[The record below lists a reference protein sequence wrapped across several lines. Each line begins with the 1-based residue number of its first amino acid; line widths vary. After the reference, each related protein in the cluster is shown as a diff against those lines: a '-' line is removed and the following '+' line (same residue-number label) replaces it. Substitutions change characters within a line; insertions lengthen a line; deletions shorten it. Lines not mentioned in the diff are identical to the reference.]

1 MPSPALL
8 QAISRLDQAVSRAE
22 AELKAHLAALPNPDE
37 GGGDRALTL
46 KAIAELDGILAELG
60 KAEPAEADR
69 AAHG

>member
-22 AELKAHLAALPNPDE
+22 AELKAHLAALPAPNEVQADP
-37 GGGDRALTL
+37 ALTR
-46 KAIAELDGILAELG
+46 KAIAELDSILAELG
-60 KAEPAEADR
+60 G